1 MFADVKN
8 LIISKILFEKV
19 SLKIF
24 NYPKTIFYI
33 YLYFKQY
40 FIKPYFFL

>member
-24 NYPKTIFYI
+24 NYPKTIL
-33 YLYFKQY
+33 YLSIF
-40 FIKPYFFL
+40 